1 MRNLLQKESGSAM
14 KKRINRLSPSIL
26 AADFNILGEQ
36 IAAVKAGGAEFLHF
50 DVMDGLFVPSISFG
64 VPVLESIRKKTDLF
78 LDVHLMIQEPI
89 RYVQAFADAGAD
101 LINVHYEA
109 SEDLPATLEAIRKTG
124 KKAGITI
131 KPKTPVSVLR
141 DYIDQVDLILMMSV
155 EPGFGGQKF
164 IPETMDRL
172 RELRAML
179 NESKN
184 PPMLEVDG
192 GITVSNVAEVLAAG
206 ADTIVAGSAVFRG
219 DVTANV
225 KAFQSILKKGR

>member
-1 MRNLLQKESGSAM
+1 
-14 KKRINRLSPSIL
+14 
-26 AADFNILGEQ
+26 DFNILGEQ

-109 SEDLPATLEAIRKTG
+109 CEDLPATLEAIRKTG

>member
-1 MRNLLQKESGSAM
+1 M
-14 KKRINRLSPSIL
+14 SPSIL

-36 IAAVKAGGAEFLHF
+36 ITAVKEGGAEFLHF

-64 VPVLESIRKKTDLF
+64 IPVLESIRKKTDLF
-78 LDVHLMIQEPI
+78 LDVHLMIQEPV

-101 LINVHYEA
+101 MINVHYEA
-109 SEDLPATLEAIRKTG
+109 CEDLAATLAAIRKTG

-131 KPKTPVSVLR
+131 KPKTPVSVLAEWVE
-141 DYIDQVDLILMMSV
+141 QVDLILLMSV

-164 IPETMDRL
+164 IPETMERL
-172 RELRAML
+172 KELRAL
-179 NESKN
+179 IDKSAKK
-184 PPMLEVDG
+184 PLLEVDG
-192 GITVSNVAEVLAAG
+192 GITLQNVGDVLSAG

-225 KAFQSILKKGR
+225 KAFQQILNQRR

>member
-1 MRNLLQKESGSAM
+1 MK

-36 IAAVKAGGAEFLHF
+36 IAAVKEGGAEFLHF

-78 LDVHLMIQEPI
+78 LDVHLMVHEPV

-109 SEDLPATLEAIRKTG
+109 CEDLPATLEAVRKTG
-124 KKAGITI
+124 KKVGITI
-131 KPKTPVSVLR
+131 KPATPVSVLK
-141 DYIDQVDLILMMSV
+141 DYVEKVDLILMMSV
-155 EPGFGGQKF
+155 EPGFGGQLF
-164 IPETMDRL
+164 IPGTMDRL
-172 RELRAML
+172 KELRAL
-179 NESKN
+179 IDKSSRK
-184 PPMLEVDG
+184 PLLEVDG
-192 GITVSNVAEVLAAG
+192 GITLQNVSEVLEAG

-219 DVTANV
+219 DVTSNV
-225 KAFQSILKKGR
+225 KAFQKLLNPERD

>member
-1 MRNLLQKESGSAM
+1 M

-109 SEDLPATLEAIRKTG
+109 CEDLPATLEAIRKTG

-131 KPKTPVSVLR
+131 KPKTPVSVLC

>member
-1 MRNLLQKESGSAM
+1 M
-14 KKRINRLSPSIL
+14 KKTRINRLSPSIL

-36 IAAVKAGGAEFLHF
+36 ITAVKEGGAEFLHF

-64 VPVLESIRKKTDLF
+64 IPVLESIRKKTDLF
-78 LDVHLMIQEPI
+78 LDVHLMIQEPV

-101 LINVHYEA
+101 MINVHYEA
-109 SEDLPATLEAIRKTG
+109 CEDLAATLAAIRKTG

-131 KPKTPVSVLR
+131 KPKTPVSVLAEWVE
-141 DYIDQVDLILMMSV
+141 QVDLILLMSV

-164 IPETMDRL
+164 IPETMERL
-172 RELRAML
+172 KELRAL
-179 NESKN
+179 IDKSAKK
-184 PPMLEVDG
+184 PLLEVDG
-192 GITVSNVAEVLAAG
+192 GITLQNVGDVLSAG

-225 KAFQSILKKGR
+225 KAFQQILNQRR

>member
-1 MRNLLQKESGSAM
+1 M
-14 KKRINRLSPSIL
+14 KTKRVNRLSPSIL

-36 IAAVKAGGAEFLHF
+36 IAAVKEGGAEFLHF
-50 DVMDGLFVPSISFG
+50 DVMDGMFVPSISFG

-78 LDVHLMIQEPI
+78 LDVHLMVQEPV

-109 SEDLPATLEAIRKTG
+109 CEDLPATLEAIRKTG
-124 KKAGITI
+124 KKVGITI
-131 KPKTPVSVLR
+131 KPKTPVSVLA
-141 DYIDQVDLILMMSV
+141 DYIGQVDLILMMSV

-172 RELRAML
+172 RELRSMIDRNKKKPL
-179 NESKN
+179 
-184 PPMLEVDG
+184 LEVDG
-192 GITVSNVAEVLAAG
+192 GITLQNVADVLEAG

-219 DVTANV
+219 DVAARV
-225 KAFQSILKKGR
+225 KAFQKILLGK

>member
-1 MRNLLQKESGSAM
+1 M

-109 SEDLPATLEAIRKTG
+109 CEDLPATLEAIRKTG

>member
-1 MRNLLQKESGSAM
+1 MK

-36 IAAVKAGGAEFLHF
+36 IAAVKEGGAEFLHF

-78 LDVHLMIQEPI
+78 LDVHLMVHEPV

-109 SEDLPATLEAIRKTG
+109 CEDLPATLEAVRKTG
-124 KKAGITI
+124 KKVGITI
-131 KPKTPVSVLR
+131 KPATPVSVLK
-141 DYIDQVDLILMMSV
+141 DYVEKVDLILMMSV
-155 EPGFGGQKF
+155 EPGFGGQLF
-164 IPETMDRL
+164 IPGTMDRL
-172 RELRAML
+172 KELRTL
-179 NESKN
+179 IDKSSRK
-184 PPMLEVDG
+184 PLLEVDG
-192 GITVSNVAEVLAAG
+192 GITLQNVSEVLEAG

-219 DVTANV
+219 DVTSNV
-225 KAFQSILKKGR
+225 KAFQKLLNPERD

>member
-1 MRNLLQKESGSAM
+1 M
-14 KKRINRLSPSIL
+14 KKTRINRLSPSIL

-36 IAAVKAGGAEFLHF
+36 IAAVKEGGAEFLHF

-64 VPVLESIRKKTDLF
+64 IPVLESIRKKTDLF
-78 LDVHLMIQEPI
+78 LDVHLMIQEPV

-101 LINVHYEA
+101 MINVHYEA
-109 SEDLPATLEAIRKTG
+109 CEDLAATLAAIRKTG

-131 KPKTPVSVLR
+131 KPKTPVSVLAEWVE
-141 DYIDQVDLILMMSV
+141 QVDLILLMSV

-164 IPETMDRL
+164 IPETMERL
-172 RELRAML
+172 KELRAMIDKSAKKPL
-179 NESKN
+179 
-184 PPMLEVDG
+184 LEVDG
-192 GITVSNVAEVLAAG
+192 GITLQNVGDVLSAC

-225 KAFQSILKKGR
+225 KAFQQILNQRR